1 MFLTEKNFLAGT
13 IFKRVTRTVSSLSL
27 KVVGQSTSMGQDTL
41 AGYWRSDFYTRWQ
54 DYADDDKDTE
64 RYKYLE
70 VYLADFNRNDIINWK
85 FDNFNFKDG
94 WKRINAVGFSLGRDR
109 YYEFVKP

>member
-85 FDNFNFKDG
+85 FDNFNFKEAG
-94 WKRINAVGFSLGRDR
+94 NVLMRSGFHWARPLL
-109 YYEFVKP
+109 